1 LWERDE
7 DEARR
12 GSPSKTAAERVGTER
27 VALVSAAV
35 DRPGATDGKPA
46 SPVPV
51 VGSNATASNLFR
63 PSAWIV
69 VRFPDLSVDFC
80 TTSYMFFG

>member
-51 VGSNATASNLFR
+51 VGSNFERDGLKSFQAIYLGRSTISGFEC
-63 PSAWIV
+63 
-69 VRFPDLSVDFC
+69 RFL
-80 TTSYMFFG
+80 